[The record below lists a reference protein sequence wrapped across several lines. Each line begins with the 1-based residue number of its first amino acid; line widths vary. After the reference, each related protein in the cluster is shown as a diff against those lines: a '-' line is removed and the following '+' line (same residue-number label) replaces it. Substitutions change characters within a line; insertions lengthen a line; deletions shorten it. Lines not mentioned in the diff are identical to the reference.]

1 MSERDVTRGRYVT
14 LEWTL
19 AAIPAAAVRHV
30 GKCLAC
36 SEHSVDTAD
45 PDEAQL
51 WCLKHAG
58 MTRHTGYELSAF
70 QFFSATIT
78 DPAVGEAGPPT

>member
-1 MSERDVTRGRYVT
+1 MSEGSLPWGRYVP

-19 AAIPAAAVRHV
+19 AAVPEMTVRHV
-30 GKCLAC
+30 GKCLVC
-36 SEHSVDTAD
+36 GHHSLDTAD

-58 MTRHTGYELSAF
+58 ITHHSGYELSAF

-78 DPAVGEAGPPT
+78 DPAVGEAGSLP